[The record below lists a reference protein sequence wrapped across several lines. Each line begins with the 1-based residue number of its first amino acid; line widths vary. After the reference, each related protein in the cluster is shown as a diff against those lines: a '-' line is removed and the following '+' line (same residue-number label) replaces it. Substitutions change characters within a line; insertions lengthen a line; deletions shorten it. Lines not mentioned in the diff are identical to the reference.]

1 MSDKTKEM
9 KDFVIV
15 VERQLEEIASLRKE
29 RDRLDGII
37 RQLVEA
43 RGTSD
48 FTLDCWRC
56 EGIDIYDWVDCD
68 SGDEDSKDF
77 KKILKR
83 F

>member
-9 KDFVIV
+9 LKKDLVIV

-68 SGDEDSKDF
+68 SGEEDS
-77 KKILKR
+77 
-83 F
+83 